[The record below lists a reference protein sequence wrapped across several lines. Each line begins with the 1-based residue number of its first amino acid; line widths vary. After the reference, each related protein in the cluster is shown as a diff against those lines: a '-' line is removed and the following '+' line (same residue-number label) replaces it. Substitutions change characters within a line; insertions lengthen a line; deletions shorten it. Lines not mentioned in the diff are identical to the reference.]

1 MNPICEGRSGTR
13 MGFTVV
19 IPARNEEAGI
29 ATCIGS
35 VIAAVENMYTTAD
48 ILVVDDGSSD
58 GTVARAEA
66 SGARVLRHEQQRG
79 GLAAWATGVTASET
93 PFVVFVDADCTVD
106 AGAFARLLQVVEQPG
121 VGVASGRAV
130 PVDDRFNGQRGSRS
144 PIVSRSSRFS
154 AVLLD
159 EMKSRLGDHDF
170 IAIGRLMAIRR
181 EAWNVPDAA
190 LPHGDREVAS
200 AARRA
205 GWRAVWVSQ
214 AKVYYHT
221 PASFSELRS
230 DWRRTRLA
238 LARSPQT
245 FDVIPWPVQL
255 SAAWVALRGAPL
267 DALCWV
273 SCRTRLIGES
283 LGRHDTAGNHQPVAW
298 D

>member
-1 MNPICEGRSGTR
+1 MS
-13 MGFTVV
+13 FTVV
-19 IPARNEEAGI
+19 IPARNEGAGI

-35 VIAAVENMYTTAD
+35 VKTAAEKMSTKAD

-58 GTVARAEA
+58 ATFARAEA
-66 SGARVLRHEQQRG
+66 NGARVLRHEQQRG
-79 GLAAWATGVTASET
+79 VLAAWATGVTASET

-106 AGAFARLLQVVEQPG
+106 DEAFVQLLQVVEQPG

-144 PIVSRSSRFS
+144 PVVSRSSRFS
-154 AVLLD
+154 AALLD
-159 EMKSRLGDHDF
+159 EIKSRLGDHDF

-181 EAWNVPDAA
+181 EAWNVPNTA
-190 LPHGDREVAS
+190 LPHGDREVTS

-205 GWRAVWVSQ
+205 GWHAVWVSQ

-245 FDVIPWPVQL
+245 FDVIPRTVQL
-255 SAAWVALRGAPL
+255 SAARATLRGAPL

-283 LGRHDTAGNHQPVAW
+283 LGRRDTAWNHHPVAW

>member
-1 MNPICEGRSGTR
+1 MS
-13 MGFTVV
+13 FTVV

-35 VIAAVENMYTTAD
+35 VITAAERASEELSTAAD

-58 GTVARAEA
+58 ATEIRAEA

-79 GLAAWATGVTASET
+79 PLAAWATGVTASET

-106 AGAFARLLQVVEQPG
+106 ERAFVQLLQVIEQAG
-121 VGVASGRAV
+121 MGIVSGRAV
-130 PVDDRFNGQRGSRS
+130 PVDDRFDGERGSRS
-144 PIVSRSSRFS
+144 AVVSHSSRFS

-159 EMKSRLGDHDF
+159 EIKSRLDDHDF

-181 EAWNVPDAA
+181 EAWNVPNAA
-190 LPHGDREVAS
+190 LPHCDREVAS
-200 AARRA
+200 SARRA
-205 GWRAVWVSQ
+205 GWRAVWVPQ

-221 PASFSELRS
+221 PTSFSELRA
-230 DWRRTRLA
+230 DWQRTRLA
-238 LARSPQT
+238 LARSPHT
-245 FDVIPWPVQL
+245 FDAIPRPVQF
-255 SAAWVALRGAPL
+255 SAVWAALRGEPL

-273 SCRTRLIGES
+273 SCRMRLIGEN
-283 LGRHDTAGNHQPVAW
+283 LGRRDAAANHQPGTW